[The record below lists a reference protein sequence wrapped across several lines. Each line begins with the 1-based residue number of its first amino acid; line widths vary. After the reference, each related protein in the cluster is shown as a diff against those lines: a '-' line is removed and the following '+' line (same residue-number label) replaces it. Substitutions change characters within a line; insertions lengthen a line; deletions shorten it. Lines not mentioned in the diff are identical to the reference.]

1 MLNRRTFSFPER
13 EDVLKFENLEACKV
27 KKAAFG
33 WQGSLKNHQN
43 SKFQVQERSSLW
55 RYDKKK
61 SVPSDKNV
69 PLIN

>member
-33 WQGSLKNHQN
+33 WQGQA
-43 SKFQVQERSSLW
+43 
-55 RYDKKK
+55 
-61 SVPSDKNV
+61 
-69 PLIN
+69 